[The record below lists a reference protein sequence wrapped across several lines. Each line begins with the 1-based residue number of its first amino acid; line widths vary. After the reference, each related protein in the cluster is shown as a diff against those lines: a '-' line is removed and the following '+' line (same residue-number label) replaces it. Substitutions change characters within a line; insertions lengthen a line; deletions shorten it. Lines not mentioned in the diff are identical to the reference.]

1 MWLLTVAP
9 FSLKNIGLDDRLYD
23 HFIHK
28 ASYQL
33 SNLSGEGAVGGPYWD
48 PASGQNRTRFQMQA
62 AHIKFLHSG

>member
-1 MWLLTVAP
+1 MSIISMWLLMVAP

-33 SNLSGEGAVGGPYWD
+33 SNLSGEGEVGDTY
-48 PASGQNRTRFQMQA
+48 
-62 AHIKFLHSG
+62 